1 MQREINMNKI
11 KEKENI
17 KSLLKK
23 DFILLKIYKKSILLM
38 SLFFLI
44 SIVSTIKSSSKNN
57 ISIYIVLISVFY
69 LLFSLS
75 YSSLYIDDGSR
86 FYEYVKFLPINIK
99 DYVKSKYYFAGIIY
113 FIEFIIFILIAIFL
127 FNLET
132 LKVPIVLIS
141 AQILT
146 GGIIINIFFKYGQE
160 KVRFIS
166 TSLFMMSFLILLA
179 FTKLG
184 MGLLSIGLLSIDY
197 MKFFPFV
204 FLIISIIVFI
214 IFMNKTVKM
223 EEEKC

>member
-1 MQREINMNKI
+1 
-11 KEKENI
+11 
-17 KSLLKK
+17 
-23 DFILLKIYKKSILLM
+23 
-38 SLFFLI
+38 
-44 SIVSTIKSSSKNN
+44 
-57 ISIYIVLISVFY
+57 
-69 LLFSLS
+69 
-75 YSSLYIDDGSR
+75 
-86 FYEYVKFLPINIK
+86 
-99 DYVKSKYYFAGIIY
+99 
-113 FIEFIIFILIAIFL
+113 IEFMIFILIAIFL

>member
-1 MQREINMNKI
+1 MNKI

-23 DFILLKIYKKSILLM
+23 DFILLKTYKKSILLM

-44 SIVSTIKSSSKNN
+44 SIISTIKSSSRDN

-75 YSSLYIDDGSR
+75 YSSLYIDDGSK

-146 GGIIINIFFKYGQE
+146 GGIIINVFFKYGQE

-166 TSLFMMSFLILLA
+166 TSLFMISFLILLA

-184 MGLLSIGLLSIDY
+184 MGLLSIGILSIGILSIEY

-214 IFMNKTVKM
+214 VFMNKTVKM